1 MTVVPFHREPAR
13 SQPTLPPDEPPAPV
27 AEAPA
32 PDASELRRAYS
43 LMHLARILDDKA
55 PNYLKQGLGWSYHA
69 PCAGHDGIQIALGLT
84 FRPGHDYLFPYYR
97 DLATCLA
104 AGISAEEI
112 LLNGLSKRDDIAS
125 GGRHM
130 SNHFAKPA
138 IGIQNVSSSVANHA
152 QHAAGLGR
160 AVATY
165 GSDAIVFCSVGES
178 STSEGYFYEAV
189 NGASREKL
197 PVVFV
202 VQDNGYGISVPK
214 SDQTANP
221 RASDNFAGFRNLRIL
236 HCDGTDFV
244 DSLRALRAAVRYVAS
259 GAGCALVHAE
269 CVRIHSHSNSDRHE
283 LYRSPEELAAA
294 RARDPLPRLRA
305 RVLAEGVVTDEELAE
320 LEHENLRTYE
330 ESAERVRRAPDPD
343 PGTIHDFVVPEPW
356 RPEGDGLAEL
366 AATPANLVGAALE
379 ERSLL
384 EALNLTLKELFREN
398 PDTYL
403 WGQDVANR
411 DKGGIFNVSKGLQ
424 REFGA
429 RRVFNGPIAED
440 YILGT
445 ADGFSRFDDR
455 IRIVVEG
462 AEFADYFW
470 PAAEQMV
477 EMSHE
482 FWRTRGQFVPNV
494 TIRLASGGYIGG
506 GLYHSQNIEGWLA
519 TLPGIRIVV
528 PAFADDAAGLLRT
541 AVRSR
546 GITVYLEPKF
556 LYNARSARAYVP
568 PGFAVP
574 FGRARRRRTGD
585 DLTIVAYGSAVH
597 LALEA
602 AGKLAEEGRN
612 VEVLD
617 LRSLVPLDWDAI
629 AKSVRKTSRVLVAH
643 EDKVHGGFG
652 GEIAA
657 RIASELFDYLDA
669 PIERVGSTFTP
680 VGFHRALERA
690 ILPDVKRVLDAARKV
705 LSY

>member
-1 MTVVPFHREPAR
+1 MSITDVPPQAEPE
-13 SQPTLPPDEPPAPV
+13 S
-27 AEAPA
+27 EAATSLLGATPW
-32 PDASELRRAYS
+32 LRAYS
-43 LMHLARILDDKA
+43 LMHLARVLDDRA

-69 PCAGHDGIQIALGLT
+69 PCAGHEGIQIAIGLT
-84 FRPGHDYLFPYYR
+84 FRSGVDYLFPYYR

-104 AGISAEEI
+104 AGLTAEEI
-112 LLNGLSKRDDIAS
+112 LLNGLSKRDDVAG

-130 SNHFAKPA
+130 SNHFAKSA

-160 AVATY
+160 AIVTY
-165 GSDAIVFCSVGES
+165 GSDAVVFCSVGES

-214 SDQTANP
+214 SEQTANP
-221 RASDNFAGFRNLRIL
+221 RASDNFAGFRNLRIF
-236 HCDGTDFV
+236 HCDGTDFA
-244 DSLRALRAAVRYVAS
+244 DSLRALRAAVRWVAS

-269 CVRIHSHSNSDRHE
+269 CVRIHAHSNSDRHE
-283 LYRSPEELAAA
+283 LYRLPEELAAA

-305 RVLAEGVVTDEELAE
+305 RVLAEGAAGEDELAAIE
-320 LEHENLRTYE
+320 RENLASYE
-330 ESAERVRRAPDPD
+330 ADADRVRRAPDPD
-343 PGTIHDFVVPEPW
+343 PESIHDFVVPEPW
-356 RPEGDGLAEL
+356 RPEGDGLAGV
-366 AATPANLVGAALE
+366 AATPATLAGVRLDE
-379 ERSLL
+379 HSLL
-384 EALNLTLKELFREN
+384 GAINLTLKELFREN

-411 DKGGIFNVSKGLQ
+411 DKGGIFNVTKGLQ
-424 REFGA
+424 QEFGV

-445 ADGFSRFDDR
+445 ADGFSRFDER

-482 FWRTRGQFVPNV
+482 FWRTRGQFAPNV

-546 GITVYLEPKF
+546 GITVFLEPKF
-556 LYNARSARAYVP
+556 LYNARSARAHLP
-568 PGFAVP
+568 PDFAVP
-574 FGRARRRRTGD
+574 FGRARRRRAGNE
-585 DLTIVAYGSAVH
+585 LTIVAWGTAVH

-602 AGKLAEEGRN
+602 AERLGEEGRG
-612 VEVLD
+612 VEILD

-629 AKSVRKTSRVLVAH
+629 ADSVRKTSRVLVVH

-657 RIASELFDYLDA
+657 RIAAELFTHLDA

-690 ILPDVKRVLDAARKV
+690 ILPDANRVLAAARKV
-705 LSY
+705 LAY